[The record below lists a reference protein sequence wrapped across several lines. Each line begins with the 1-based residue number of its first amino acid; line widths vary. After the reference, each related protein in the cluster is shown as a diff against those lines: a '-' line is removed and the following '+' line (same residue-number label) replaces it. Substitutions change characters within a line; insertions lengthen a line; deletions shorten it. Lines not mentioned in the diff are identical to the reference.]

1 MADPTTASTD
11 YDLIGGGRAVSAV
24 VDRFYELLLADPEL
38 APYFTSTDMNRLKRH
53 QVLLISQVLGGP
65 AEYDGRDLRDAHEG
79 RGISTADFNR
89 VVTHLVTVLTEAD
102 VPPAV
107 IGRVGEA
114 LGGTAKEIVEVEAG

>member
-1 MADPTTASTD
+1 MADPITAPTD

-24 VDRFYELLLADPEL
+24 VDRFYELVLADPDL
-38 APYFTSTDMNRLKRH
+38 ATYFTSIDMSRLKRH

-65 AEYDGRDLRDAHEG
+65 AEYDGHDLRDAHEG
-79 RGISTADFNR
+79 RGISSADFNR
-89 VVTHLVTVLTEAD
+89 VVTHLVTALTEAN

-114 LGGTAKEIVEVEAG
+114 LDGTAKEIVEVEAG